1 MDIVILSDILLFL
14 SPALSRKTPT
24 QVTSSSLRASR
35 GNDTSQFICQNED
48 TNLTSVTFLVTGHLD
63 YLLEQLL
70 VLLLVLYFFKSS
82 ILVR

>member
-48 TNLTSVTFLVTGHLD
+48 TNLSDRTLGLPIGTTTSTAATAAAAIFL
-63 YLLEQLL
+63 
-70 VLLLVLYFFKSS
+70 
-82 ILVR
+82 